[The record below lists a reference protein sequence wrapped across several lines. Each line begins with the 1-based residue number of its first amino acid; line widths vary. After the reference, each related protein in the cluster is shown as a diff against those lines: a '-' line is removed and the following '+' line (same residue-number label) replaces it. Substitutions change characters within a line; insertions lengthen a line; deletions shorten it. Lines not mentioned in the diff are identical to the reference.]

1 MALSEQDMEIEIE
14 ILSDGQRALEFI
26 HMQRRNLQDAR
37 PCVIVLDLH
46 LPKHDGIEIL
56 QAIRQEPLLN
66 HISVVVLTG
75 TASRSEQAELE
86 RMGAHYRPKPMALS
100 GFDELAA
107 DLVALCKGFAVAA

>member
-1 MALSEQDMEIEIE
+1 LSEQDADIEIE
-14 ILSDGQRALEFI
+14 IISDGWRALEFV
-26 HMQRRNLQDAR
+26 HLQRRNFQNVH

-56 QAIRQEPLLN
+56 QAIREEPVLS
-66 HISVVVLTG
+66 HIHVVVLTG
-75 TASRSEQAELE
+75 IASRAEQAELE

-107 DLVALCKGFAVAA
+107 EILSLCKGLAVAA